1 MLTERTAR
9 RLARWVA
16 GCLLATAAATHAFAE
31 EETLR
36 YVVRKDD
43 TLIGLGQTL
52 FEDPAAWPL
61 VQRLNR
67 VANPR
72 RIPVGSVLTIPVRLL
87 RKVPRQGQVV
97 FVSGA
102 VSGDGQP
109 IARGDVVAEGA
120 QLVTE
125 ARSFLTIELPD
136 GSRLTM
142 QPQSKVRIESLHT
155 YEGFDEAQRA
165 DFDVE
170 RGRIETEVKRQSGPA
185 ARYRIQTPTAVIG
198 VRGTS
203 FRVAADE
210 AASRAEM
217 REGTVAVNAPGGAG
231 KAVRLTEGFGLVAQA
246 NQPLPEPVP
255 LLEAPDISAVPALH
269 ERPLVNVE
277 LAPVAGAVAYR
288 GQVAADAGF
297 VQILAESRSAL
308 PSAKF
313 DGLPDG
319 DYYLRVRGIDS
330 RGLEGRDAQMALR
343 LKARPE
349 PPLVSAPSPGGKVN
363 AGEVKFVWS
372 EPEGAASYRFELSRN
387 EDLSSPLV
395 ADSVLKAAT
404 MTAALE
410 EGTYHWRLGSTRS
423 DGDQGPW
430 GDAMTLIV
438 RPAMSEVPPPSFD
451 GNTMYF
457 AWPGE
462 PGQRFDYQLANDRN
476 FDGLIAEGSVD
487 SPEVKLDKP
496 GPGAYYLRI
505 RAIDPDG
512 FVGAYSSA
520 QKVVVPAELPS
531 WLLGVPLLLIFL

>member
-1 MLTERTAR
+1 MLCSRKMG
-9 RLARWVA
+9 RLARWIGGVVMA
-16 GCLLATAAATHAFAE
+16 MGLMTGALAD

-72 RIPVGSVLTIPVRLL
+72 RIPVGSVLSIPVSLL

-97 FVSGA
+97 FVAGDA
-102 VSGDGQP
+102 TRDGQTL
-109 IARGDVVAEGA
+109 AEGDTVLEGA
-120 QLVTE
+120 RLMTE

-142 QPQSKVRIESLHT
+142 QPQSEVRIESLHT
-155 YEGFDEAQRA
+155 YQGFEDAQRA
-165 DFDVE
+165 DFDVQ
-170 RGRIETEVKRQSGPA
+170 RGRIETEVKPQAGPA

-203 FRVAADE
+203 FRVAAEE

-217 REGTVAVNAPGGAG
+217 REGTVAVRGAG
-231 KAVRLTEGFGLVAQA
+231 EAGKTVRLTEGFGLVAQA
-246 NQPLPEPVP
+246 GRPLPKPVP
-255 LLEAPDISAVPALH
+255 LLAAPDVSGLPTLY

-277 LAPVAGAVAYR
+277 LEPVANAVAYR
-288 GQVAADAGF
+288 GQVAADAAF
-297 VQILAESRSAL
+297 VKILAESRSAL
-308 PSAKF
+308 PAAKF

-330 RGLEGRDAQMALR
+330 RGLEGRDAQMAFR

-349 PPLVSAPSPGGKVN
+349 PPLVSTPRPGGKVN
-363 AGEVKFVWS
+363 AGDIKFSWS
-372 EPEGAASYRFELSRN
+372 QPEGAATYRFELSRN
-387 EDLSSPLV
+387 EDLSDPLV
-395 ADSVLKAAT
+395 AEAAVSDP
-404 MTAALE
+404 ALSTPLE
-410 EGTYHWRLGSTRS
+410 AGTYYWRLGSARA

-430 GDAMTLIV
+430 GDPVSVVV
-438 RPAMSEVPPPSFD
+438 RPPMAEVPPPSFD
-451 GNTMYF
+451 ANSMFF
-457 AWPGE
+457 AWQGE
-462 PGQRFDYQLANDRN
+462 PGQRFDYQFANDKT
-476 FDGLIAEGSVD
+476 FDTLVASGSVD
-487 SPEVKLDKP
+487 APEVTLTKP

-512 FVGAYSSA
+512 FVGAYSA
-520 QKVVVPAELPS
+520 PQKVVVPAELPG
-531 WLLGVPLLLIFL
+531 WLMGIPLLMIFL